1 MSIEKI
7 LMQEFHERT
16 LSSGKIYRLTNR
28 VCEAKDKL
36 TVKLNEEQ
44 KELYRKFNDAIDS
57 LHLEAIDEALLYGFR
72 FGISL
77 VNELKQIKK
86 VDLNSYNYND

>member
-7 LMQEFHERT
+7 LMQDFHERT
-16 LSSGKIYRLTNR
+16 LSSGKIYRLTNK
-28 VCEAKDKL
+28 VCEAEDKL
-36 TVKLNEEQ
+36 NVKLNEEQ

-57 LHLEAIDEALLYGFR
+57 LHLQAIEEALLYGFR

-77 VNELKQIKK
+77 VNELKQIKQ
-86 VDLNSYNYND
+86 VD

>member
-1 MSIEKI
+1 MPIEKI

-16 LSSGKIYRLTNR
+16 LSTGKMYRLTNR
-28 VCEAKDKL
+28 VCEAEDKL

>member
-7 LMQEFHERT
+7 LLQVFHERT
-16 LSSGKIYRLTNR
+16 LSTGEVCRLTNM
-28 VCEAKDKL
+28 VCEAEDKL

-57 LHLEAIDEALLYGFR
+57 LHLQAIEEALLYGFR

-77 VNELKQIKK
+77 VNELKQIRK
-86 VDLNSYNYND
+86 VNLNSYNYND